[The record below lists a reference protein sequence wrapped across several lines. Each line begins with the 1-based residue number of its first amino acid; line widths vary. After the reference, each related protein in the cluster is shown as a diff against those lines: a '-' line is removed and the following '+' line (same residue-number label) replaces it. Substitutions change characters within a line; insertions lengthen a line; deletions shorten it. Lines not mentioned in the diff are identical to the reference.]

1 MELQKRRSRIDRGSY
16 CFSRSVAYLNRR
28 TSCGQRHATAT
39 FAAHKR
45 AASSSAT
52 STTAKPPS
60 CSLVSAYGPSMISGV
75 PLDGPTLNTGAS
87 SSSPPVN
94 MRTPAGFMSALN
106 ALTRS
111 DAWVRPS
118 SVRSGTHSW
127 LNAMRY
133 SAMSPPLASLV
144 PEASTLINER
154 PPSDSTPRVAL
165 LRGMPYRSSGVIVP
179 GYFAFGGFVDGSTI
193 DSGAEA
199 VGQRRPREAVSG
211 GDTTQYPRGASTEDR
226 QTDRRYVR
234 RRKSPGGTTTPAVNR
249 GADPSGDR
257 RRATRPQRSRRPRRV
272 RPHVARGVRPRGA
285 ADRERAWWP
294 GDSDRARG
302 VDVGVR
308 SRSEADRRHPDGR
321 GRLCQRGYVRARDE
335 DCGLRAPHPRAGL
348 VRASDVQGSRRGR
361 PRPCVH
367 GGMSGDRSLAAVP

>member
-1 MELQKRRSRIDRGSY
+1 MELQKRRSRIYRGSY

-39 FAAHKR
+39 FAPHNR

-75 PLDGPTLNTGAS
+75 PLDGSTLNTGAS

-94 MRTPAGFMSALN
+94 MRTPAAFISALN
-106 ALTRS
+106 ARTRS
-111 DAWVRPS
+111 EASRRSS

-133 SAMSPPLASLV
+133 SVMSPPLAWLV
-144 PEASTLINER
+144 PEASTTLINDR

-193 DSGAEA
+193 DSGAEV

-211 GDTTQYPRGASTEDR
+211 GDTTLYPRGASTEDR

-234 RRKSPGGTTTPAVNR
+234 RRK
-249 GADPSGDR
+249 
-257 RRATRPQRSRRPRRV
+257 
-272 RPHVARGVRPRGA
+272 
-285 ADRERAWWP
+285 
-294 GDSDRARG
+294 RARMEPPLQP
-302 VDVGVR
+302 
-308 SRSEADRRHPDGR
+308 STE
-321 GRLCQRGYVRARDE
+321 
-335 DCGLRAPHPRAGL
+335 
-348 VRASDVQGSRRGR
+348 
-361 PRPCVH
+361 
-367 GGMSGDRSLAAVP
+367 